1 MRKMK
6 PEDVREDFDK
16 ALDDVIA
23 FYKTVKAAL
32 TKDSDETLLVQ
43 NTILTSATL
52 WESFIN
58 DMFIA
63 YINRDSNRFQD
74 HLQDAFK
81 ASRTPKQDVI
91 AENFVT
97 VTFPKHLTVELITDL
112 IDQRGENITFF
123 DYSALKKGAAKYLIA
138 GHRTGIDGLTNA
150 QKATLSLWIALRNEI
165 AHNSER
171 SFHAMNDAMNAGG
184 LHNTGLQ
191 RGVNNVKHV
200 GAYLKSKPTP
210 NSKPRIELILDEMK
224 AIAALI

>member
-1 MRKMK
+1 MK
-6 PEDVREDFDK
+6 PDDVRESFDT
-16 ALDDVIA
+16 ALGELHV

-32 TKDSDETLLVQ
+32 SKDKDETLLVQ
-43 NTILTSATL
+43 NTILTAATL

-63 YINRDSNRFQD
+63 YINRDSTQFQI
-74 HLQDAFK
+74 HLHDAFK

-91 AENFVT
+91 AKNFVT
-97 VTFPKHLTVELITDL
+97 VSFPKHLTVDLIADL

-123 DYSALKKGAAKYLIA
+123 DYKTLQKGAAKYLSA
-138 GHRTGIDGLTNA
+138 GHRTGIDGLSNA
-150 QKATLSLWIALRNEI
+150 QKATLTLWIALRNEI

-171 SFHAMNDAMNAGG
+171 SFKAMNEAMNAGG

-200 GAYLKSKPTP
+200 GSYLKSKPWA
-210 NSKPRIELILDEMK
+210 NSKPRIELILDHMT
-224 AIAALI
+224 AIAALV